1 MKDIGL
7 MMSFMDMVKS
17 TMMIRI
23 SYKPVSITQISTYW
37 EIPGTTTKATWFET
51 QSKAEVEFYWPTGK
65 YFRVIFTKTES
76 RVSVN
81 F

>member
-1 MKDIGL
+1 MMDSGKIIRCMDGVNYTMKVGSWLMKDIGL

-37 EIPGTTTKATWFET
+37 EIPGTTTKAT
-51 QSKAEVEFYWPTGK
+51 
-65 YFRVIFTKTES
+65 
-76 RVSVN
+76 
-81 F
+81 